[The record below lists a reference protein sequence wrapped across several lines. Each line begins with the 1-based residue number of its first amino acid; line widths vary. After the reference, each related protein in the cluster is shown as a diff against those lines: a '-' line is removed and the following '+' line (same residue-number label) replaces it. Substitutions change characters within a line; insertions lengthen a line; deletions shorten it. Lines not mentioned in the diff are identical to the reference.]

1 MRIGIIGTGNVGAS
15 LGRAWAAAGHEVV
28 FGARDTAAAK
38 VADLLQSMPGKATA
52 EAVAEAIRVSEVLLL
67 ALPGVAVGEL
77 VRDYRGDLDG
87 KIIVDAT
94 NSTGQPEMHNMTL
107 LEGTL
112 PKAEVFR
119 AFNTLG
125 WENFAQPMF
134 GEERADLFYCGA
146 AGDARDSMDELIS
159 DVGLRPIYVG
169 GTEMAPL
176 LDNLTRLWFT
186 LVFAEGYGRHTAFR
200 LLTD

>member
-52 EAVAEAIRVSEVLLL
+52 EAVAEAIRASEVLLL

-112 PKAEVFR
+112 PKAEIFR

-146 AGDARDSMDELIS
+146 AGDARDSMDELIN
-159 DVGLRPIYVG
+159 DVGLRPIYIG

>member
-28 FGARDTAAAK
+28 FGVRDTAAAK

-52 EAVAEAIRVSEVLLL
+52 EAVAEAIRASEVLLL

-112 PKAEVFR
+112 PKAEIFR

-146 AGDARDSMDELIS
+146 AGDARDSMDELIN

>member
-52 EAVAEAIRVSEVLLL
+52 EAVAEAIRASEVLLL

-112 PKAEVFR
+112 PKAEIFR

-146 AGDARDSMDELIS
+146 AGDARDSMDELIN

>member
-52 EAVAEAIRVSEVLLL
+52 EAVAEAIRASEVLLL

-77 VRDYRGDLDG
+77 VCDYRGDLDG

-112 PKAEVFR
+112 PKAEIFR

-146 AGDARDSMDELIS
+146 AGDARDSMDELIN

>member
-38 VADLLQSMPGKATA
+38 VADLLHSMPGKATA
-52 EAVAEAIRVSEVLLL
+52 EAVAEAIRASEVLLL

-112 PKAEVFR
+112 PKAEIFR

-146 AGDARDSMDELIS
+146 AGDARDSMDELIN